1 MIGEQRLTMI
11 SSNSTWH
18 DQELQNHLH
27 SQSAIIAQNQVK
39 PTYSNACSIHKDPEP
54 EEEWDI
60 KMATETNISTVLKQV
75 SFMEIC
81 GPLADRY

>member
-18 DQELQNHLH
+18 DQELQNHPH
-27 SQSAIIAQNQVK
+27 SLSAIIAQNQVK
-39 PTYSNACSIHKDPEP
+39 LTYSNACSIHKDPEP

-60 KMATETNISTVLKQV
+60 KMATETNISTVLNQV
-75 SFMEIC
+75 SLWKSVGF
-81 GPLADRY
+81 